1 MIKPSKIE
9 NMKQKQL
16 SKDRAA
22 YFAAYRKTEKNQN
35 YQKEQY
41 QKRKKMTKKEKI
53 AFALDQL
60 EIIRTHIDLSGK
72 PEIEEMFYNLVMKL
86 NQN

>member
-1 MIKPSKIE
+1 
-9 NMKQKQL
+9 
-16 SKDRAA
+16 
-22 YFAAYRKTEKNQN
+22 
-35 YQKEQY
+35 
-41 QKRKKMTKKEKI
+41 MTKKEKI

-72 PEIEEMFYNLVMKL
+72 PEVEDMFYNLVMKL